1 MKNKTFNKIKRICYC
16 VSLVSGAMPVYAAD
30 DPISVVN
37 NLSNM
42 IFAVVRLIG
51 IIMAVLGAAQFGMSF
66 RSHDPSQRTTGLLS
80 VVGGLI
86 VAFSKEIIYSITG

>member
-1 MKNKTFNKIKRICYC
+1 MMKKKFKKIKRLCLFISIFC
-16 VSLVSGAMPVYAAD
+16 SAMPVYAAD

-51 IIMAVLGAAQFGMSF
+51 IIMAVLGVAQFGMSF

-80 VVGGLI
+80 AVGGII
-86 VAFSKEIIYSITG
+86 VALSKEIINAIAG